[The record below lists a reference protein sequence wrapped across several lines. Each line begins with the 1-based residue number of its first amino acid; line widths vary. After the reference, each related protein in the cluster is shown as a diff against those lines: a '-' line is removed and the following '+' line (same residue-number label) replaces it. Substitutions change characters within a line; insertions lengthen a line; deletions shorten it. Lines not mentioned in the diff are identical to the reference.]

1 MSFVNQLF
9 KRMKKSRLQNYV
21 CVQVCISLLLICVCC
36 AGKSE
41 KHMKEEN
48 DVGEVEETTGDVKLD
63 EKGVEIIDLGSNYKL
78 SNEPFPM
85 SEIVDASDVQYIK
98 LETTDDA
105 LLPLLGQ
112 MKVVDDQIFLTE
124 PYAFKYVYQ
133 FNKNGKF
140 INRIGKIGQGPGE
153 YKLAM
158 GFTVDDTSV
167 YLPIIDANY
176 MYVYDRNGNY
186 EGKIE
191 GCLYTQSLT
200 SRNDKLILA
209 RGQHCYNQD
218 IFSFLIFDKTG
229 KLEYKHKPE
238 VSNGLINQNRW
249 SFSYQTTP
257 ITQTKEHILLFEI
270 VDNYI
275 YEVTDQLHRP
285 YYKIDMGAYA
295 MPLKYISKTS
305 VDKKDYFRYFSL
317 IGLFETSNDI
327 LFRIGCGYEFSDN
340 CIARFNKQSKKVQF
354 WKQPEYLGEKQNDI
368 LYNDIDGGPSYVIR
382 NNLDD
387 PNYLYVLIY
396 PHMVEKYL
404 EKWRDKMVKYP
415 EKRAELC
422 KLLSQMQEEDN
433 PILVLYKKK

>member
-1 MSFVNQLF
+1 
-9 KRMKKSRLQNYV
+9 MKKSKLQNYV
-21 CVQVCISLLLICVCC
+21 SVQVFIGLLFICVCC

-41 KHMKEEN
+41 KHMDEAKEAE
-48 DVGEVEETTGDVKLD
+48 EVNEDTSEAKVD

-78 SNEPFPM
+78 SNEPFSM

-98 LETTDDA
+98 LETTDNA
-105 LLPLLGQ
+105 LLPLIGQ
-112 MKVVDDQIFLTE
+112 MKMVGDQIFLTE
-124 PYAFKYVYQ
+124 PYVFKYVYQ
-133 FNKNGKF
+133 FDKRGKF
-140 INRIGKIGQGPGE
+140 INWIGKIGQGPGE
-153 YKLAM
+153 YKMAV
-158 GFTVDDTSV
+158 GFTVDDTSI

-186 EGKIE
+186 ERKIE

-209 RGQHCYNQD
+209 RGYNCYNQD

-229 KLEYKHKPE
+229 KLEYKHIPE
-238 VSNGLINQNRW
+238 VRKELINRDRW

-270 VDNYI
+270 IDNYI
-275 YEVTDQLHRP
+275 YEVTEQSHRP

-295 MPLKYISKTS
+295 MPLEYISKTV
-305 VDKKDYFRYFSL
+305 VDKKDFFRYFSL

-327 LFRIGCGYEFSDN
+327 LFRISYGHEFSDN
-340 CIARFNKQSKKVQF
+340 CIARFNKQSKKIQF
-354 WKQPEYLGEKQNDI
+354 WKQPEYQGEKQNDV

-382 NNLDD
+382 NTLDD
-387 PNYLYVLIY
+387 PNYLYVVIY
-396 PHMVEKYL
+396 PYMAEKYL
-404 EKWRDKMVKYP
+404 EKWRDKTVKYP